1 MSRNAYD
8 ICLTGHNLFACFA
21 RFFCCRLLHMF
32 VCLMPYVCVL
42 LACWFVSMA
51 EKTVGRNKI
60 LWMFQKKHCLPY
72 SCWLVRMFEKETVHE
87 CLKERKGMFGC
98 PNNWSKHFWISEGGR
113 ACAWEGS
120 GFGSI
125 VSIKMLH
132 LVVFGRVGSQRGRAC
147 AWEGSVCELGGPRLS
162 P

>member
-8 ICLTGHNLFACFA
+8 ICLTGHNLFACFV

-42 LACWFVSMA
+42 LACWFVSLA

-60 LWMFQKKHCLPY
+60 LWMFQKRKTLFALSLLAC
-72 SCWLVRMFEKETVHE
+72 SNVRERNGTRM
-87 CLKERKGMFGC
+87 KERKGMFGC

-132 LVVFGRVGSQRGRAC
+132 LVILGRVGSQRGLAR
-147 AWEGSVCELGGPRLS
+147 AWEGSVCELGGPRLG